1 MCHCEMLVG
10 RAREPG
16 ELGPFISDFHSEWV
30 LHTIP
35 TYRSYLM
42 GGLLTLSQVA
52 AERGS
57 RGQSIRSLLLGR
69 DRVEMRRTG
78 ADLHGRRNATESWHA
93 ELKRRRRRIP
103 VREMAMQSFH
113 LCCMVVTQNA
123 KGCYPSNPVTVV
135 ITGGSGSGTGNSSGG
150 SGSGSVSATPTLT
163 STVQVPGNST
173 MSQVSTASNLVPLS
187 VLSAEDAATA
197 TVVQLTRPVSTD
209 PDTAPSVSV
218 ISGAAVAPV
227 AQGLPVSSTFT
238 ASVSLADRVGT
249 QLGVTTSDSTG
260 RATVP
265 AFQAT
270 QAGVYT
276 ISLSDGKGNTY
287 YLKIQVA
294 AATVGRG
301 SAFGR

>member
-1 MCHCEMLVG
+1 LVVTG
-10 RAREPG
+10 LRWD
-16 ELGPFISDFHSEWV
+16 ELV
-30 LHTIP
+30 LT
-35 TYRSYLM
+35 
-42 GGLLTLSQVA
+42 
-52 AERGS
+52 
-57 RGQSIRSLLLGR
+57 
-69 DRVEMRRTG
+69 
-78 ADLHGRRNATESWHA
+78 
-93 ELKRRRRRIP
+93 
-103 VREMAMQSFH
+103 
-113 LCCMVVTQNA
+113 CMVVTQNA
-123 KGCYPSNPVTVV
+123 KGCYPSHPVTVV

-173 MSQVSTASNLVPLS
+173 VSQVSTASTLVPLS

-294 AATVGRG
+294 AAPSGVGLPSDADAGTTVLVSVTTADSSNAANAPTANVPVGTPVAPVVGGLPANTVINVDNRSTG
-301 SAFGR
+301 QQVRLVRRRQASYASARVARMPTAAWSCLPSRHRVPVHSW

>member
-1 MCHCEMLVG
+1 
-10 RAREPG
+10 
-16 ELGPFISDFHSEWV
+16 V
-30 LHTIP
+30 LT
-35 TYRSYLM
+35 
-42 GGLLTLSQVA
+42 
-52 AERGS
+52 
-57 RGQSIRSLLLGR
+57 
-69 DRVEMRRTG
+69 
-78 ADLHGRRNATESWHA
+78 
-93 ELKRRRRRIP
+93 
-103 VREMAMQSFH
+103 
-113 LCCMVVTQNA
+113 CMVVTQNA
-123 KGCYPSNPVTVV
+123 KGCYPSHPVTVV

-173 MSQVSTASNLVPLS
+173 VSQVSTASTLVPLS

-294 AATVGRG
+294 AAPSGVGLPSDADAGTTVLVSVTTADSSNAANAPTANVPVGTPVAPVVGGLPANTVINVDNRSTG
-301 SAFGR
+301 QQVRLVRRRQASYASARVARMPTAA